1 MDNSNNDQYNS
12 QGNVSSEEWERM
24 TRSLR
29 KPYKELE
36 QISKEKERV
45 SIESFEPELVQ
56 AKSPAVA
63 WQKRWKT
70 PTDFLCCPSEV
81 SNNTITEYFNNLIIG
96 CNYNSTLY
104 YGNDKPDFQ
113 KIVDKAYIDDN
124 NSILVFSVNE
134 GGIKPYAL
142 SKIYISDDKII
153 HESIGTFFAEDGAR
167 KAELRENFDVATSRA
182 VANMAV
188 LSEYCLPYVKLN
200 GHFVALKGPAIEDE
214 IRDGKKAIM
223 TLGGELESIIE
234 VTIEESDLKHNIVEI
249 KKIILHKEILKSI
262 RR

>member
-167 KAELRENFDVATSRA
+167 KRFTVAQGLEWTGGDSIDD
-182 VANMAV
+182 
-188 LSEYCLPYVKLN
+188 YC
-200 GHFVALKGPAIEDE
+200 
-214 IRDGKKAIM
+214 
-223 TLGGELESIIE
+223 
-234 VTIEESDLKHNIVEI
+234 
-249 KKIILHKEILKSI
+249 
-262 RR
+262 